1 MNRDLKKQRKFRQD
15 TVVNFDL
22 SEEQQLLK
30 DSVDRFVSDNYDLDT
45 RQKLSKNEAGFS
57 DTYWQTMAELGWL
70 GVTVPETHG
79 GFGGTQA
86 DTMVL
91 MEALGKGLVLE
102 PFFASAV
109 LGTWAI
115 VGGGST
121 ELQSQLLPELM
132 SGTCRLSLAYA
143 EEQSRFDLEDVVTR
157 ATANDNG
164 YVINGQ
170 KSMVQHGG
178 SADYFVV
185 SARTSGG
192 QRDENGITL
201 FLVDAKNEGV
211 SVDAFPTVDGQQAA
225 ELRFSNAQVSAS
237 DQLGNLD
244 EGYNLL
250 QDIAIDGIL
259 ALSAE
264 AVGAMEILYKDT
276 VTYTQEREQFD
287 HRLADFQVLQHRM
300 VEMFMEYEQCKSMLY
315 RATLE
320 VVQNGRDAMRIVHA
334 LKYMVG
340 KIGTFIGE
348 NAVQLHGGMGVT
360 EELRIG
366 HYFKRLLVID
376 AQFGNSDHH
385 LACFAG

>member
-1 MNRDLKKQRKFRQD
+1 M
-15 TVVNFDL
+15 NFDL

-30 DSVDRFVSDNYDLDT
+30 DSVERFVNDNYDLDT
-45 RQKLSKNEAGFS
+45 RQSLSKNPAGFS

-70 GVTVPETHG
+70 GVTVPEAQG
-79 GFGGTQA
+79 GFGGNQA

-91 MEALGKGLVLE
+91 MEAFGQGLVLE
-102 PFFASAV
+102 PFFATAV
-109 LGTWAI
+109 LGTRA
-115 VGGGST
+115 VVSGGNAD
-121 ELQSQLLPELM
+121 LQSRLLPDVV
-132 SGTCRLSLAYA
+132 SGSCRLGLAYA
-143 EEQSRFDLEDVVTR
+143 EEQSRFDLEDVITR
-157 ATANDNG
+157 ATAQDSG
-164 YVINGQ
+164 FVITGH

-178 SADYFVV
+178 SADQLVV
-185 SARTSGG
+185 STRTSGG

-201 FLVDAKNEGV
+201 FLVDTKAEGLT
-211 SVDAFPTVDGQQAA
+211 VDSFPTVDGQQASEVTFENVFVHA
-225 ELRFSNAQVSAS
+225 DNMLGELDRGFT
-237 DQLGNLD
+237 
-244 EGYNLL
+244 LL

-259 ALSAE
+259 ALAAE

-276 VTYTQEREQFD
+276 VAYTQEREQFD
-287 HRLADFQVLQHRM
+287 HSLADFQVLQHRM
-300 VEMFMEYEQCKSMLY
+300 VDMFMEYEQCKSMLY

-320 VVQNGRDAMRIVHA
+320 VVQNGREAMRTVHA

-340 KIGTFIGE
+340 KVGTFIGE

-385 LACFAG
+385 LSCFAG

>member
-1 MNRDLKKQRKFRQD
+1 
-15 TVVNFDL
+15 VNFDL

-30 DSVDRFVSDNYDLDT
+30 DSVDRFVSDNYDLET
-45 RQKLSKNEAGFS
+45 RQALSKNDAGFS

-70 GVTVPETHG
+70 GVTVPEAHG
-79 GFGGTQA
+79 GFGGNQA

-91 MEALGKGLVLE
+91 MEAFGKGLVLE

-109 LGTWAI
+109 LGTRAI
-115 VGGGST
+115 VAGAST
-121 ELQSQLLPELM
+121 ELQNKLLPELI
-132 SGTCRLSLAYA
+132 SGQCRLSLAYA
-143 EEQSRFDLEDVVTR
+143 EEQARFDLEDVVTR
-157 ATANDNG
+157 GAQDG
-164 YVINGQ
+164 DDFILSGH

-178 SADYFVV
+178 SADYLVV

-192 QRDENGITL
+192 QRDEQGISL
-201 FLVDAKNEGV
+201 FLVDSKSEGV
-211 SVDAFPTVDGQQAA
+211 SIQSFPTVDGQQASEVTFKDVRVTA
-225 ELRFSNAQVSAS
+225 DCLLGEL
-237 DQLGNLD
+237 DQGF
-244 EGYNLL
+244 GLL

-259 ALSAE
+259 ALAAE
-264 AVGAMEILYKDT
+264 AVGAMEVLYKDT
-276 VTYTQEREQFD
+276 VAYTQERQQFD
-287 HRLADFQVLQHRM
+287 RSLSDFQVLQHRM
-300 VEMFMEYEQCKSMLY
+300 VDMFMEYEQCKSMLY

-320 VVQNGRDAMRIVHA
+320 VVQQGREAMRTVHA

-340 KIGTFIGE
+340 RNGTFIGE

-385 LACFAG
+385 LSCFAG

>member
-1 MNRDLKKQRKFRQD
+1 
-15 TVVNFDL
+15 VNFDL

-30 DSVDRFVSDNYDLDT
+30 DSVERFVNDNYDLDT
-45 RQKLSKNEAGFS
+45 RQSLSKNPAGFS

-70 GVTVPETHG
+70 GVTVPEAQG
-79 GFGGTQA
+79 GFGGNQA

-91 MEALGKGLVLE
+91 MEAFGQGLVLE

-109 LGTWAI
+109 LGTRA
-115 VGGGST
+115 VVSGGNAD
-121 ELQSQLLPELM
+121 LQSRLLPDVV
-132 SGTCRLSLAYA
+132 SGSCRLGLAYA
-143 EEQSRFDLEDVVTR
+143 EEQSRFDLEDVITR
-157 ATANDNG
+157 ATAQDSG
-164 YVINGQ
+164 FVITGH

-178 SADYFVV
+178 SADQLVV
-185 SARTSGG
+185 STRTSGG
-192 QRDENGITL
+192 QSDENGITL
-201 FLVDAKNEGV
+201 FLVDTKAEGV
-211 SVDAFPTVDGQQAA
+211 SVVSFPTVDGQQAS
-225 ELRFSNAQVSAS
+225 EVTFENVYVSA
-237 DQLGNLD
+237 DNMLGELD
-244 EGYNLL
+244 KGFTLL

-259 ALSAE
+259 ALAAE

-300 VEMFMEYEQCKSMLY
+300 VDMFMEYEQCKSMLY

-320 VVQNGRDAMRIVHA
+320 VVQNGREAMRTVHA

-340 KIGTFIGE
+340 KVGTFIGE

-385 LACFAG
+385 LSCFAG

>member
-1 MNRDLKKQRKFRQD
+1 
-15 TVVNFDL
+15 VNFDL

-30 DSVDRFVSDNYDLDT
+30 DSVERFVNDNYDLDT
-45 RQKLSKNEAGFS
+45 RQSLSKNPAGFS

-70 GVTVPETHG
+70 GVTIPEAQG
-79 GFGGTQA
+79 GFGGNQA

-91 MEALGKGLVLE
+91 MEAFGKGLVLE

-109 LGTWAI
+109 LGTRA
-115 VGGGST
+115 VVSGGNT
-121 ELQSQLLPELM
+121 DLQSRLLPDVV
-132 SGTCRLSLAYA
+132 SGSCRLALAYA
-143 EEQSRFDLEDVVTR
+143 EEQSRFDLEDVITR
-157 ATANDNG
+157 ASAQDSG
-164 YVINGQ
+164 FVITGH

-178 SADYFVV
+178 SADQLVV
-185 SARTSGG
+185 STRTSGG
-192 QRDENGITL
+192 QSDENGITL
-201 FLVDAKNEGV
+201 FLVDTKAEGV
-211 SVDAFPTVDGQQAA
+211 SVVSFPTVDGQQAS
-225 ELRFSNAQVSAS
+225 EVTFENVYVSA
-237 DQLGNLD
+237 DNMLGELD
-244 EGYNLL
+244 KGFTLL

-259 ALSAE
+259 ALAAE

-300 VEMFMEYEQCKSMLY
+300 VDMFMEYEQCKSMLY

-320 VVQNGRDAMRIVHA
+320 VVQNGREAMRTVHA

-340 KIGTFIGE
+340 KVGTFIGE

-385 LACFAG
+385 LSCFAG

>member
-1 MNRDLKKQRKFRQD
+1 
-15 TVVNFDL
+15 VNFDL

-30 DSVDRFVSDNYDLDT
+30 DSVERFVNDNYDLDT
-45 RQKLSKNEAGFS
+45 RQSLSKNPAGFS

-70 GVTVPETHG
+70 GVTVPEAQG
-79 GFGGTQA
+79 GFGGNQA

-91 MEALGKGLVLE
+91 MEAFGQGLVLE
-102 PFFASAV
+102 PFFATAV
-109 LGTWAI
+109 LGTRA
-115 VGGGST
+115 VVSGGNAD
-121 ELQSQLLPELM
+121 LQSRLLPDVV
-132 SGTCRLSLAYA
+132 SGSCHLGLAYA
-143 EEQSRFDLEDVVTR
+143 EEQSRFDLEDVITR
-157 ATANDNG
+157 ATAQDSG
-164 YVINGQ
+164 FVITGH

-178 SADYFVV
+178 SADQLVV
-185 SARTSGG
+185 STRTSGG

-201 FLVDAKNEGV
+201 FLVDTKAEGV
-211 SVDAFPTVDGQQAA
+211 TVDSFPTVDGQQASEVTFENVFVHA
-225 ELRFSNAQVSAS
+225 DNMLGELDRGFT
-237 DQLGNLD
+237 
-244 EGYNLL
+244 LL

-276 VTYTQEREQFD
+276 VAYTQEREQFD
-287 HRLADFQVLQHRM
+287 HRLSDFQVLQHRM

-320 VVQNGRDAMRIVHA
+320 VVQNGREAMRVVHA

-340 KIGTFIGE
+340 KVGTFIGE

-385 LACFAG
+385 LACFAE

>member
-1 MNRDLKKQRKFRQD
+1 M
-15 TVVNFDL
+15 NFDL

-79 GFGGTQA
+79 GFGGNQA

-91 MEALGKGLVLE
+91 MEAFGKGLVLE

-109 LGTWAI
+109 LGTRAI
-115 VGGGST
+115 VSGGSE
-121 ELQSQLLPELM
+121 ELQSKLLPELLNGA
-132 SGTCRLSLAYA
+132 SRLSLAYA

-157 ATANDNG
+157 ATANEHG
-164 YVINGQ
+164 YTITGQ

-185 SARTSGG
+185 SARTDGG
-192 QRDENGITL
+192 QRDESGITL
-201 FLVDAKNEGV
+201 FLVDAKSAGLTIN
-211 SVDAFPTVDGQQAA
+211 AFPTVDGQQAA
-225 ELRFSNAQVSAS
+225 ELQFDNVQVSPG
-237 DQLGNLD
+237 DLLGEQD
-244 EGYNLL
+244 AGYGLL
-250 QDIAIDGIL
+250 QDITIDGIL

-276 VTYTQEREQFD
+276 VAYTQEREQFD
-287 HRLADFQVLQHRM
+287 HRLSDFQVLQHRM
-300 VEMFMEYEQCKSMLY
+300 VDMFMEYEQCKSMLY

-320 VVQNGRDAMRIVHA
+320 VVQNGREAMRIVHA

-340 KIGTFIGE
+340 KVGTFIGE

-385 LACFAG
+385 LACFAE

>member
-1 MNRDLKKQRKFRQD
+1 
-15 TVVNFDL
+15 VNFDL

-79 GFGGTQA
+79 GFGGNQA

-91 MEALGKGLVLE
+91 MEAFGKGLVLE

-109 LGTWAI
+109 LGTRAI
-115 VGGGST
+115 VSGGSE
-121 ELQSQLLPELM
+121 ELQSKLLPELLNGA
-132 SGTCRLSLAYA
+132 SRLSLAYA

-157 ATANDNG
+157 ATANEHG
-164 YVINGQ
+164 YTITGQ

-185 SARTSGG
+185 SARTNGG
-192 QRDENGITL
+192 QRDESGITL
-201 FLVDAKNEGV
+201 FLVDAKSEGL
-211 SVDAFPTVDGQQAA
+211 SINAFPTVDGQQAA
-225 ELRFSNAQVSAS
+225 ELQFDNVQVSTG
-237 DQLGNLD
+237 DLLGEQD
-244 EGYNLL
+244 AGYGLL
-250 QDIAIDGIL
+250 QDITIDGIL

-276 VTYTQEREQFD
+276 VAYTQEREQFD
-287 HRLADFQVLQHRM
+287 HRLSDFQVLQHRM
-300 VEMFMEYEQCKSMLY
+300 VDMFMEYEQCKSMLY

-320 VVQNGRDAMRIVHA
+320 VVHNGREAMRIVHA

-340 KIGTFIGE
+340 KVGTFIGE

-385 LACFAG
+385 LACFAE

>member
-1 MNRDLKKQRKFRQD
+1 M
-15 TVVNFDL
+15 NFDL

-30 DSVDRFVSDNYDLDT
+30 DSVERFVNDNYDLDT
-45 RQKLSKNEAGFS
+45 RQSLSKNPAGFS

-70 GVTVPETHG
+70 GVTVPEAQG
-79 GFGGTQA
+79 GFGGNQA

-91 MEALGKGLVLE
+91 MEAFGQGLVLE

-109 LGTWAI
+109 LGTRA
-115 VGGGST
+115 VVSGGNAD
-121 ELQSQLLPELM
+121 LQSRLLPDVV
-132 SGTCRLSLAYA
+132 SGSCRLGLAYA
-143 EEQSRFDLEDVVTR
+143 EEQSRFDLEDIITR
-157 ATANDNG
+157 ATAQG
-164 YVINGQ
+164 SGFVITGH

-178 SADYFVV
+178 SADQLVV
-185 SARTSGG
+185 STRTSGG

-201 FLVDAKNEGV
+201 FLVDTKAEGV
-211 SVDAFPTVDGQQAA
+211 TVDSFPTVDGQQASEVTFENVFVHA
-225 ELRFSNAQVSAS
+225 DNMLGELDRGFT
-237 DQLGNLD
+237 
-244 EGYNLL
+244 LL

-259 ALSAE
+259 ALAAE

-276 VTYTQEREQFD
+276 VAYTQEREQFD
-287 HRLADFQVLQHRM
+287 HSLADFQVLQHRM
-300 VEMFMEYEQCKSMLY
+300 VDMFMEYEQCKSMLY

-320 VVQNGRDAMRIVHA
+320 VVQNGREAMRTVHA

-340 KIGTFIGE
+340 KVGTFIGE

-385 LACFAG
+385 LSCFAG

>member
-1 MNRDLKKQRKFRQD
+1 M
-15 TVVNFDL
+15 NFDL

-30 DSVDRFVSDNYDLDT
+30 DSVERFVNDNYDLDT
-45 RQKLSKNEAGFS
+45 RQSLSKNPAGFS

-70 GVTVPETHG
+70 GVTVPEAQG
-79 GFGGTQA
+79 GFGGNQA

-91 MEALGKGLVLE
+91 MEAFGQGLVLE
-102 PFFASAV
+102 PFFATAV
-109 LGTWAI
+109 LGTRA
-115 VGGGST
+115 VVSGGNAD
-121 ELQSQLLPELM
+121 LQSRLLPDVV
-132 SGTCRLSLAYA
+132 SGSCRLGLAYA
-143 EEQSRFDLEDVVTR
+143 EEQSRFDLEDVITR
-157 ATANDNG
+157 ATAQDSG
-164 YVINGQ
+164 FVIAGH

-178 SADYFVV
+178 SADQLVV
-185 SARTSGG
+185 STRTSGG

-201 FLVDAKNEGV
+201 FLVDTKAEGV
-211 SVDAFPTVDGQQAA
+211 TVDSFPTVDGQQASEVTFENVFVHA
-225 ELRFSNAQVSAS
+225 DNMLGELDRGFT
-237 DQLGNLD
+237 
-244 EGYNLL
+244 LL

-259 ALSAE
+259 ALAAE

-276 VTYTQEREQFD
+276 VAYTQEREQFD
-287 HRLADFQVLQHRM
+287 HSLADFQVLQHRM
-300 VEMFMEYEQCKSMLY
+300 VDMFMEYEQCKSMLY

-320 VVQNGRDAMRIVHA
+320 VVQNGREAMRTVHA

-340 KIGTFIGE
+340 KVGTFIGE

-385 LACFAG
+385 LSCFAG

>member
-1 MNRDLKKQRKFRQD
+1 M
-15 TVVNFDL
+15 NFDL

-30 DSVDRFVSDNYDLDT
+30 DSVERFVNDNYDLDT
-45 RQKLSKNEAGFS
+45 RQSLSKNPAGFS

-70 GVTVPETHG
+70 GVTVPEARG
-79 GFGGTQA
+79 GFGGNQA

-91 MEALGKGLVLE
+91 MEAFGRGLVLE
-102 PFFASAV
+102 PFFATAV
-109 LGTWAI
+109 LGTRA
-115 VGGGST
+115 VVSGGNAD
-121 ELQSQLLPELM
+121 LQSRLLPDVV
-132 SGTCRLSLAYA
+132 SGSCRLGLAYA
-143 EEQSRFDLEDVVTR
+143 EEQSRFDLEDVITR
-157 ATANDNG
+157 ATAQDSG
-164 YVINGQ
+164 FVITGH

-178 SADYFVV
+178 SADQLVV
-185 SARTSGG
+185 STRTSGG

-201 FLVDAKNEGV
+201 FLVDTKAEGV
-211 SVDAFPTVDGQQAA
+211 TVDSFPTVDGQQASEVTFENVFVHA
-225 ELRFSNAQVSAS
+225 DNMLGELDRGFT
-237 DQLGNLD
+237 
-244 EGYNLL
+244 LL

-259 ALSAE
+259 ALAAE

-276 VTYTQEREQFD
+276 VAYTQEREQFD
-287 HRLADFQVLQHRM
+287 HSLADFQVLQHRM
-300 VEMFMEYEQCKSMLY
+300 VDMFMEYEQCKSMLY

-320 VVQNGRDAMRIVHA
+320 VVQNGREAMRTVHA

-340 KIGTFIGE
+340 KVGTFIGE

-385 LACFAG
+385 LSCFAG

>member
-1 MNRDLKKQRKFRQD
+1 M
-15 TVVNFDL
+15 NFDL

-70 GVTVPETHG
+70 GVTVPEAHG
-79 GFGGTQA
+79 GFGGNQA

-91 MEALGKGLVLE
+91 MEAFGKGLVLE

-109 LGTWAI
+109 LGTRAI
-115 VGGGST
+115 VSGGSE
-121 ELQSQLLPELM
+121 ELQSKLLPELLNGA
-132 SGTCRLSLAYA
+132 SRLSLAYA
-143 EEQSRFDLEDVVTR
+143 EEQSRFDLEDIVTR
-157 ATANDNG
+157 AVANEHG
-164 YVINGQ
+164 YTISGQ

-185 SARTSGG
+185 SARTNGG
-192 QRDENGITL
+192 QRDESGITL
-201 FLVDAKNEGV
+201 FLVDAKSEGLTIN
-211 SVDAFPTVDGQQAA
+211 AFPTVDGQQAA
-225 ELRFSNAQVSAS
+225 ELQFDNVQVSPG
-237 DQLGNLD
+237 DLLGEQD
-244 EGYNLL
+244 AGYGLL
-250 QDIAIDGIL
+250 QDITIDGIL

-276 VTYTQEREQFD
+276 VAYTLEREQFD
-287 HRLADFQVLQHRM
+287 HRLSDFQVLQHRM
-300 VEMFMEYEQCKSMLY
+300 VDMFMEYEQCKSMLY

-320 VVQNGRDAMRIVHA
+320 VVQNGREAIRIVHA

-340 KIGTFIGE
+340 KVGTFIGE

-385 LACFAG
+385 LACFAE